1 MTRIIINSE
10 PGKYD
15 ITIDGHAEK
24 VNEGEGNLLCAAIS
38 MVSQTFL
45 QCMLDAQEKGWSKC
59 TYEERDG
66 YLRVI
71 CEYKKKNDCIKGQ
84 IIMLETGL
92 LMLKQKYEK
101 NIDMVG
107 ENKIKT

>member
-24 VNEGEGNLLCAAIS
+24 VNEGEGNILCAAIS
-38 MVSQTFL
+38 MISQTFL
-45 QCMLDAQEKGWSKC
+45 QCMMDEEEKGRAKC
-59 TYEERDG
+59 KHIEKSG

-71 CEYKKKNDCIKGQ
+71 CEYKRTNSCIKGQ